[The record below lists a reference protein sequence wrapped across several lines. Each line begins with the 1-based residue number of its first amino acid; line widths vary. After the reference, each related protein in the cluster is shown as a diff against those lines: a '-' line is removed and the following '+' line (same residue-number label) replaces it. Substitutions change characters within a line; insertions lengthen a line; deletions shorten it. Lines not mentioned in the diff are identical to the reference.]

1 MHFGFKLKYI
11 LPALILLFSC
21 HAEKGKDRNEKFV
34 KTYGEILF
42 LTEKFKNDTLKLKEK
57 IDSVLNANQM
67 TMKQVDSFVYVYN
80 KDPKKWAEFFDDVKK
95 YLEDKKLNV
104 QAKKH

>member
-1 MHFGFKLKYI
+1 ML
-11 LPALILLFSC
+11 LILIFFFAC
-21 HAEKGKDRNEKFV
+21 HVDKGKTKDEKFV

-67 TMKQVDSFVYVYN
+67 TMKQIDSLAYVYS
-80 KDPKKWAEFFDDVKK
+80 KDPQKWAKFFDDVKK
-95 YLEDKKLNV
+95 YLEDKRLNV
-104 QAKKH
+104 QTKKH